1 MTDWEERLPPIV
13 RERLARTGDMTS
25 EERERM
31 KDSEVVDSLL
41 SRFYRDE
48 LDSEGLWKRLKE
60 LHEVG
65 KGHLLREVQLRLI
78 DSLSLNS
85 GSADVQKRKEGIL
98 ALEGLKDEQHT
109 SAVEGGLNSIADLP
123 RRYADEMQ
131 RVYEQL
137 RAQVERDPQ
146 LRIEQVRQG
155 QNTALVQ
162 LSVEEAVKRNP
173 QWRDFLAQH
182 ESRYSEEFARMVQRL
197 KDEVGEAV

>member
-1 MTDWEERLPPIV
+1 
-13 RERLARTGDMTS
+13 
-25 EERERM
+25 
-31 KDSEVVDSLL
+31 
-41 SRFYRDE
+41 
-48 LDSEGLWKRLKE
+48 
-60 LHEVG
+60 
-65 KGHLLREVQLRLI
+65 
-78 DSLSLNS
+78 
-85 GSADVQKRKEGIL
+85 
-98 ALEGLKDEQHT
+98 
-109 SAVEGGLNSIADLP
+109 VEGGLNSIADLP